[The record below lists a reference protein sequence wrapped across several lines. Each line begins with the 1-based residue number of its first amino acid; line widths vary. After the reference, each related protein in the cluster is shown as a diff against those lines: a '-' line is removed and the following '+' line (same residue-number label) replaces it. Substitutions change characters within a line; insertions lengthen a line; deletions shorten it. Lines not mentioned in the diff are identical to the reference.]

1 MATAEEVQEVQPSP
15 LPTRVEVAQAQA
27 RQPDGQPVQFLVMR
41 ISTPAGQTTVFFD
54 RAMTERVA
62 SLLAQ
67 QLANWPAGLLVPQV
81 DMEQIRRRLVNGTR
95 N

>member
-1 MATAEEVQEVQPSP
+1 MATAEEAQEVQPAP

-41 ISTPAGQTTVFFD
+41 VTTPAGQMTVFFD

-62 SLLAQ
+62 GLLAQ
-67 QLANWPAGLLVPQV
+67 QLANWPAALHVPQV
-81 DMEQIRRRLVNGTR
+81 DLEQIRRRLGNDIR
-95 N
+95 H

>member
-1 MATAEEVQEVQPSP
+1 MATAEEAQEVQPAP

-54 RAMTERVA
+54 RAMTERVVG
-62 SLLAQ
+62 LLTS
-67 QLANWPAGLLVPQV
+67 QLAAWPAALLVPQV
-81 DMEQIRRRLVNGTR
+81 DMEQIRRKLGNGTR

>member
-1 MATAEEVQEVQPSP
+1 M
-15 LPTRVEVAQAQA
+15 
-27 RQPDGQPVQFLVMR
+27 
-41 ISTPAGQTTVFFD
+41 FFD

-67 QLANWPAGLLVPQV
+67 QLANWPVALLVPQV
-81 DMEQIRRRLVNGTR
+81 DMEQLRRRLGNGTR